1 MDNVFACQ
9 TPLHLYNV
17 LSWNIGCCRQVCV
30 KENSSLQKDSNITM
44 EIPPHTVLAYDIIEL
59 VVKSTGKYCEYLVA
73 EELSLF

>member
-1 MDNVFACQ
+1 
-9 TPLHLYNV
+9 
-17 LSWNIGCCRQVCV
+17 
-30 KENSSLQKDSNITM
+30 M